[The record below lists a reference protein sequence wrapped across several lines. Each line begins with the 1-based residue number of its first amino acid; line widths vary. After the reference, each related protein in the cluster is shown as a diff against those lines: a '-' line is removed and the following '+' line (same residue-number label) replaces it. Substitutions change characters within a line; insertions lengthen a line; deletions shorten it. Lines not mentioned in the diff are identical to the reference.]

1 VGQFSRDL
9 TSPNPDIVF
18 GSRLNRA
25 LLVDEL
31 KDNIKISNFSLD
43 HRRLEEMLN
52 ITELLEV
59 ACGVTEDLFCF
70 PTFVVE
76 RTSDSG
82 SLHAVENQLL
92 GAFRCIFEAQKIA
105 QSRVN
110 KDLPILPLG
119 ITNVGNWI
127 SLWAGWPN
135 SSDEDVAS
143 IVLPH

>member
-1 VGQFSRDL
+1 VGKFSGDL
-9 TSPNPDIVF
+9 TPPKPDIIF
-18 GSRLNRA
+18 GSALNRA
-25 LLVDEL
+25 ALIDEL

-52 ITELLEV
+52 MTELLEV
-59 ACGVTEDLFCF
+59 GCGVTEDLFCF

-76 RTSDSG
+76 RKSDNG
-82 SLHAVENQLL
+82 SLYAVENQLL

-110 KDLPILPLG
+110 TNLPILPLG

-135 SSDEDVAS
+135 SSREDVSS
-143 IVLPH
+143 IALSH

>member
-1 VGQFSRDL
+1 L
-9 TSPNPDIVF
+9 

-43 HRRLEEMLN
+43 HRRLDEMLN
-52 ITELLEV
+52 MNELLEV
-59 ACGVTEDLFCF
+59 ACGVTDDLFCF

-76 RTSDSG
+76 RKSDNG
-82 SLHAVENQLL
+82 SLYAVENQLSR
-92 GAFRCIFEAQKIA
+92 AFRCIFEAQKVA

-110 KDLPILPLG
+110 EDLPILPLG

-127 SLWAGWPN
+127 YLWAGWPN
-135 SSDEDVAS
+135 STREDVSS
-143 IVLPH
+143 IALSH

>member
-1 VGQFSRDL
+1 VGQISADL

-18 GSRLNRA
+18 GSALNRA
-25 LLVDEL
+25 GLVDEL
-31 KDNIKISNFSLD
+31 KDKIEISNFSLD
-43 HRRLEEMLN
+43 HRRLEEMLDM
-52 ITELLEV
+52 TELLEV
-59 ACGVTEDLFCF
+59 TCGANEHLFCF

-76 RTSDSG
+76 RKSDSG
-82 SLHAVENQLL
+82 SLYAVENQLL

-110 KDLPILPLG
+110 QDLPILPLG

-135 SSDEDVAS
+135 SSREDVSS
-143 IVLPH
+143 IALTH